1 MSETVIVEA
10 DELGLCRFRL
20 VTELNKLLEIA
31 PTKYEDIL
39 HIIHSIV
46 NGRRAAIDVK
56 GIKINIEELL
66 ALCKNVSNIWNEYI
80 VFADLLRR
88 GKKPRIDA
96 EQGTLLV
103 EDQRIQVIVLKED
116 ELVSIRVLLDAIEKA
131 QRRGYTSIIAV
142 VDIHGDV
149 TYYEASKIVMPKIE
163 RKVGNR

>member
-10 DELGLCRFRL
+10 DEAGLCRFRL
-20 VTELNKLLEIA
+20 VTEQNRSLEIA
-31 PTKYEDIL
+31 SSKYEDIL
-39 HIIHSIV
+39 YILHSIV
-46 NGRRAAIDVK
+46 NGRRVAIDVK
-56 GIKINIEELL
+56 GVRINIEELL
-66 ALCKNVSNIWNEYI
+66 TLCKNISDIWSEYI

-88 GKKPRIDA
+88 GKKPRIDVA
-96 EQGTLLV
+96 QGTLLI

-116 ELVSIRVLLDAIEKA
+116 EPVSIRTLLDAIEKA

-163 RKVGNR
+163 RKVGSR

>member
-10 DELGLCRFRL
+10 DEAGLCRFRL
-20 VTELNKLLEIA
+20 VTEQNKSLEIA

-39 HIIHSIV
+39 HVIHSIV
-46 NGRRAAIDVK
+46 NGRRVAIDVK
-56 GIKINIEELL
+56 GIRINIGELL
-66 ALCKNVSNIWNEYI
+66 MLCRNVSNIWNEYI

-96 EQGTLLV
+96 EQGILLI
-103 EDQRIQVIVLKED
+103 EDQRVQVIVLKED
-116 ELVSIRVLLDAIEKA
+116 EPVSIRALLDAIEKA
-131 QRRGYTSIIAV
+131 QRRGYASIIAV

-163 RKVGNR
+163 RKVGDR